1 MASLANYEEES
12 RKLQH
17 ILMCDKST
25 LNLVREYAYL
35 ATQKPLSD
43 FDKDRMYAI
52 LHQAQENGVL
62 DFWINEVDHFLD
74 HELRLVTGKAIYP
87 VETQQLKEEL
97 LEHLNLDAQGY
108 GLLDSLNEDGNIAID
123 VMPSKI
129 PQVQCSLKRQGLYPG
144 PIDGIVGLRTQEALR
159 TFQARHNLEPSGL
172 IDSTTLIALEAV

>member
-1 MASLANYEEES
+1 MASLAHYEEES

-25 LNLVREYAYL
+25 LSLVREYARL
-35 ATQKPLSD
+35 ATRKPLSD
-43 FDKDRMYAI
+43 ADKDRMYAI
-52 LHQAQENGVL
+52 LDQAQENGVL
-62 DFWINEVDHFLD
+62 DFWIHEVDHFLD

-97 LEHLNLDAQGY
+97 LEHLNLDAKGY
-108 GLLDSLNEDGNIAID
+108 GLMDSLNEEGNITID
-123 VMPSKI
+123 IIPSKI
-129 PQVQCSLKRQGLYPG
+129 PEVQYSLKRQGLYPG

-159 TFQARHNLEPSGL
+159 NFQVKHNLEPSGL